1 MKYFTSLTIPIIVAI
16 ILASCTLFPS
26 QKTMN
31 TQPAIIPE
39 NAKVATFAGGCF
51 WCLEPSYDAEPGV
64 VKTVVGY
71 AGGRTENPTYEE
83 VYSNKTGHREAIQ
96 VTYDPD
102 KVSYARLV
110 EIFFHQIDPTD
121 AEGQFADRGESY
133 TTAIWYTSDEEKKIA
148 EDFIH
153 ELDESKKFDKPVAVK
168 VLPFTNFYP
177 AEEYHQE
184 YYLKSS
190 LHYNLYKKGSGREAF
205 IDENWTTE
213 EREAIAGKD
222 AEYAKKYRRPDNATI
237 CNTLTKEQCDVTQ
250 NEGTERPFENAYW
263 DNKEAGIYVDIVTG
277 EPLFSSSHKYDSGTG
292 WPSFDRPINPH
303 FVTEKTD
310 FKIGLPRTEV
320 RSKYG
325 DSHLG
330 HVFDDGPRET
340 TGKRYCMNSAA
351 LRFIPLAHMEKE
363 GYGEYITQIQNAKDK
378 VQNGGS

>member
-1 MKYFTSLTIPIIVAI
+1 MKYFTSLTVP
-16 ILASCTLFPS
+16 ILAAVIFTSCTLFPS
-26 QKTMN
+26 QKNMN

-71 AGGRTENPTYEE
+71 AGGNTENPSYEE

-102 KVSYARLV
+102 KVTYARLV

-121 AEGQFADRGESY
+121 AGGQFSDRGESY

-148 EDFIH
+148 EDYIA
-153 ELDESKKFDKPVAVK
+153 ELNDSKKFDKPVVTQ
-168 VLPFTNFYP
+168 VLPFINFYI

-190 LHYNLYKKGSGREAF
+190 LHYNLYKKGSGRAAF
-205 IDENWTTE
+205 IDENWTAE

-222 AEYAKKYRRPDNATI
+222 AEFAKKYRRPDNATI
-237 CNTLTKEQCDVTQ
+237 CNTLTKEQCNVTQ
-250 NEGTERPFENAYW
+250 NEGTEPPFDNEYW
-263 DNKEAGIYVDIVTG
+263 DNKEAGIYVDVVTG

-310 FKIGLPRTEV
+310 FKIGIPRTEV

-330 HVFDDGPRET
+330 HVFDDGPQT
-340 TGKRYCMNSAA
+340 TGKRYCMNSAS
-351 LRFIPLAHMEKE
+351 LRFIPLADMEKE
-363 GYGEYITQIQNAKDK
+363 GYGEYIESVK
-378 VQNGGS
+378 S